1 MAVKKM
7 VEDIDRF
14 LDELLWC
21 LMIYKWFEDVFSLL
35 IHFLFSFGLDLG
47 VSPEFPRTYS
57 PLLVLRCESI

>member
-35 IHFLFSFGLDLG
+35 IHFCFLLAWISECPRSFPGHI
-47 VSPEFPRTYS
+47 PHYW
-57 PLLVLRCESI
+57 C